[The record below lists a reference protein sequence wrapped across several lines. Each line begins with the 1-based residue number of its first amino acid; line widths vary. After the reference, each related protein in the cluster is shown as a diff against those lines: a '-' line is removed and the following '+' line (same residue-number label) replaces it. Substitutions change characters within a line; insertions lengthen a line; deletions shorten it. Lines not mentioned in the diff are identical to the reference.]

1 MTLKSLKDKGAIK
14 SFEEYRENDTKNP
27 AFPIMGYKIFYG
39 LWKRNVGCENSTV
52 VGGDTGISYCQ
63 ESSPRFVVNIG

>member
-14 SFEEYRENDTKNP
+14 DFEEYRENDTENP

-39 LWKRNVGCENSTV
+39 L
-52 VGGDTGISYCQ
+52 
-63 ESSPRFVVNIG
+63 